1 MNHPFLLSLAATVLI
16 VGCAAPAPAPAPP
29 PVAAAPVAPPP
40 PPAPL
45 CNADGAKFAVGQPF
59 TPQLEAAAR
68 ARSGA
73 LASRVLKPNQAVT
86 MEFNGGRLNIDVDA
100 RNRVTGVRCG

>member
-1 MNHPFLLSLAATVLI
+1 MNHPFLLSLAATALI
-16 VGCAAPAPAPAPP
+16 VGCAAPAPAPPP
-29 PVAAAPVAPPP
+29 PVAVAPVAPPP

-45 CNADGAKFAVGQPF
+45 CNAEGAKFAIRQSF

-68 ARSGA
+68 ARASA
-73 LASRVLKPNQAVT
+73 STSRVLKPNQAAT
-86 MEFNGGRLNIDVDA
+86 MEFNGGRLNIDVDS